1 MLSLVGVL
9 RCKDGKKN
17 AKMEHELMQL
27 IGNVG
32 FPIAVAVY
40 LLLRVE
46 KRLEE
51 LKNAVLDL
59 KLAIEKLSLLIDENE
74 KSKRH

>member
-1 MLSLVGVL
+1 
-9 RCKDGKKN
+9 
-17 AKMEHELMQL
+17 MQL
-27 IGNVG
+27 IGNTG
-32 FPIAVAVY
+32 FPIAIAVY

>member
-1 MLSLVGVL
+1 
-9 RCKDGKKN
+9 
-17 AKMEHELMQL
+17 MEHELMQL

-40 LLLRVE
+40 LLIRFE

-51 LKNAVLDL
+51 LRDAVLDL
-59 KLAIEKLSLLIDENE
+59 KVAIEKLTLWMDENG

>member
-1 MLSLVGVL
+1 MMGT
-9 RCKDGKKN
+9 
-17 AKMEHELMQL
+17 KMEHELMQL

-40 LLLRVE
+40 LLIRFE

-51 LKNAVLDL
+51 LRDAVLDL
-59 KLAIEKLSLLIDENE
+59 KVAIEKLTLLIDENE
-74 KSKRH
+74 KSKRHQA

>member
-1 MLSLVGVL
+1 
-9 RCKDGKKN
+9 
-17 AKMEHELMQL
+17 MQL

-59 KLAIEKLSLLIDENE
+59 KVAIEKLILLIDENE
-74 KSKRH
+74 KSKRHQA

>member
-1 MLSLVGVL
+1 
-9 RCKDGKKN
+9 
-17 AKMEHELMQL
+17 MQL

-59 KLAIEKLSLLIDENE
+59 KVAIEKLSLLIDENE

>member
-1 MLSLVGVL
+1 
-9 RCKDGKKN
+9 
-17 AKMEHELMQL
+17 MQL

-59 KLAIEKLSLLIDENE
+59 KVAIEKLSLLIDENE
-74 KSKRH
+74 KSKRHQAF

>member
-1 MLSLVGVL
+1 
-9 RCKDGKKN
+9 
-17 AKMEHELMQL
+17 MEHELMQL

-59 KLAIEKLSLLIDENE
+59 KVAIEKLILLIDENE
-74 KSKRH
+74 KSKRHQA

>member
-1 MLSLVGVL
+1 MM
-9 RCKDGKKN
+9 RT
-17 AKMEHELMQL
+17 KMEHELIQT

-59 KLAIEKLSLLIDENE
+59 KVAIEKLSLLIDENE

>member
-1 MLSLVGVL
+1 
-9 RCKDGKKN
+9 
-17 AKMEHELMQL
+17 MEHELIQMV
-27 IGNVG
+27 GNVG

-59 KLAIEKLSLLIDENE
+59 KVAIEKLSLLIDENE
-74 KSKRH
+74 KSKRHQAF

>member
-1 MLSLVGVL
+1 
-9 RCKDGKKN
+9 
-17 AKMEHELMQL
+17 MEHELIQMV
-27 IGNVG
+27 GNVG